1 MNEHNHITDL
11 LPFYASGALDAN
23 QRQIVDLHLA
33 GCESCREELGLWK
46 LVSQEIS
53 AQDRVLQPPANM
65 AERALET
72 ASKRRPSRLRQAWQI
87 LAAQRPLVRREIW
100 PASALVM
107 LLGYL
112 AAVISGQQG
121 ALLIVAPLV
130 AAASLAS
137 IYGPENDPAFELA
150 LATPISPRQI
160 LLARIALVFGYDL
173 ILASAA
179 SIGLYPVMP
188 GLPLGNLILSWL
200 APMAFLS
207 SAALLLSLWVG
218 ANNAVAIAYLGWLG
232 QYIAGGIARNTPLLP
247 VIQEALF
254 AYEGIWS
261 QPLALFGLAILL
273 GLLAIWSVGRQEYNR
288 VRLSSS

>member
-1 MNEHNHITDL
+1 MNEHNQIADL
-11 LPFYASGALDAN
+11 LPFYVSGALDVD
-23 QRQIVDLHLA
+23 QIRVVEAHLA
-33 GCESCREELGLWK
+33 GCSGCREELELWK
-46 LVSQEIS
+46 LVSAEIVS
-53 AQDRVLQPPANM
+53 GDRELTPPPGIAG
-65 AERALET
+65 RALE
-72 ASKRRPSRLRQAWQI
+72 SGSRPKPSRLRQAWGI
-87 LAAQRPLVRREIW
+87 LMAQRPLVRREIW

-130 AAASLAS
+130 AAAGLAS

-173 ILASAA
+173 ILAAAA
-179 SIGLYPVMP
+179 SLGLYPLMP
-188 GLPLGNLILSWL
+188 GLPLGTLILSWL

-218 ANNAVAIAYLGWLG
+218 ANNALALAYLGWLG
-232 QYIAGGIARNTPLLP
+232 QYIAGGIARNTPMAPTIQGALL
-247 VIQEALF
+247 
-254 AYEGIWS
+254 AYEAVWR
-261 QPLALFGLAILL
+261 QPLALFGLAAIL
-273 GLLAIWSVGRQEYNR
+273 GFLAVWSAGRQEYNR
-288 VRLSSS
+288 LRLSSS

>member
-1 MNEHNHITDL
+1 MNEHNHVADL
-11 LPFYASGALDAN
+11 LPFYVSGALDADQN
-23 QRQIVDLHLA
+23 RIVERHLA
-33 GCESCREELGLWK
+33 GCSGCREELELWK
-46 LVSQEIS
+46 LVSAEIVS
-53 AQDRVLQPPANM
+53 GDRKLMPPPGLAG
-65 AERALET
+65 RALE
-72 ASKRRPSRLRQAWQI
+72 SVSRPKPSRPRQAWGI
-87 LAAQRPLVRREIW
+87 LMAQRPLVRREIW

-173 ILASAA
+173 ILATAA
-179 SIGLYPVMP
+179 SLGLYPLMP

-207 SAALLLSLWVG
+207 STALLLSLWVG
-218 ANNAVAIAYLGWLG
+218 ANNALALAYLGWLG
-232 QYIAGGIARNTPLLP
+232 QYIAGGIARNTPLAP
-247 VIQEALF
+247 TVQGALL
-254 AYEGIWS
+254 AYEEIWR
-261 QPLALFGLAILL
+261 QPLALLGLAVLL
-273 GLLAIWSVGRQEYNR
+273 GFLAIWSAGRQEYNR
-288 VRLSSS
+288 LRLSSS

>member
-23 QRQIVDLHLA
+23 QRQMVDRHLA
-33 GCESCREELGLWK
+33 GCKSCREELGLWK
-46 LVSQEIS
+46 LVSQEIA
-53 AQDRVLQPPANM
+53 AQDRALQPPANM
-65 AERALET
+65 AERALE
-72 ASKRRPSRLRQAWQI
+72 SVSRPKPSRLRQAWGI
-87 LAAQRPLVRREIW
+87 LMAQRPLVRREIW

-112 AAVISGQQG
+112 AAVISGQQR

-130 AAASLAS
+130 AAAGLAS
-137 IYGPENDPAFELA
+137 IYGPENDPVFELA
-150 LATPISPRQI
+150 LAAPISPRQI

-200 APMAFLS
+200 GPMTFLS

-232 QYIAGGIARNTPLLP
+232 QYITGGIARNTPLLP
-247 VIQEALF
+247 AIQETLF

-261 QPLALFGLAILL
+261 QPQVLFGLALLL
-273 GLLAIWSVGRQEYNR
+273 GLLAVWSVGRQEYYR
-288 VRLSSS
+288 ERLSSS